1 MSEENTQETPLPRS
15 FEARVFAR
23 FDALDAR
30 LNNMDARLK
39 KLEAKQYDTKPIW
52 ERALA
57 EIAET
62 RNETREGLR
71 RVGDKIDILNKNI
84 LEVQTDTR
92 GLERRISKLESNEG
106 GTVLLQ

>member
-1 MSEENTQETPLPRS
+1 MSEEKTEDKSDARS
-15 FEARVFAR
+15 FEDRVFAR

-30 LNNMDARLK
+30 LNNMDTRLQ

-62 RNETREGLR
+62 RNEMQEGLR

-84 LEVQTDTR
+84 REVQTDTR
-92 GLERRISKLESNEG
+92 GLA
-106 GTVLLQ
+106 

>member
-1 MSEENTQETPLPRS
+1 MSEEKTREKLDARS
-15 FEARVFAR
+15 FEDRVFAR
-23 FDALDAR
+23 FDALDDR
-30 LNNMDARLK
+30 LNDMDSRLQ
-39 KLEAKQYDTKPIW
+39 KLEAKQYDAKPIW

-62 RNETREGLR
+62 RNEMREGLR

-84 LEVQTDTR
+84 LEVQTDQR
-92 GLERRISKLESNEG
+92 GLERRIGKLESNDG

>member
-1 MSEENTQETPLPRS
+1 MSEEKTEEKPDARS
-15 FEARVFAR
+15 FEDRVFAR
-23 FDALDAR
+23 FDALDER
-30 LNNMDARLK
+30 LDGMDVRLQ

-62 RNETREGLR
+62 RNEMREGFQ

-84 LEVQTDTR
+84 LEIQADAR
-92 GLERRISKLESNEG
+92 SLERRVSKLESDEG
-106 GTVLLQ
+106 GTILLQ

>member
-1 MSEENTQETPLPRS
+1 VSEEKTQEKPDARS
-15 FEARVFAR
+15 FEDRVFAR
-23 FDALDAR
+23 FDAMDERFNGIDAR
-30 LNNMDARLK
+30 LQ

-62 RNETREGLR
+62 RNEIREELR

-84 LEVQTDTR
+84 LEAQADTR
-92 GLERRISKLESNEG
+92 GLERRVSKLESDEG
-106 GTVLLQ
+106 GTFLVQ